1 MPRPIALA
9 FENIGR
15 NIREFTVAQRT
26 VAIIG
31 VAVLALGIAALTMWV
46 TKPAYTPL
54 FSGLSGSDANTIVDQ
69 LRTDGVPYEL
79 SDGGATIMVPQ
90 ENVYDERLKS
100 AAAGLPSS
108 STGGYSL
115 LDKMGVTAS
124 EFQQS
129 VTYKRA
135 LEGELA
141 NTVQAMQGVKT
152 ASVRLAIPKESVF
165 ASEKTDPT
173 ASVFVETQ
181 SGVTLNSGQVQAIV
195 HLTSASIDGMK
206 STDVAVIDSKG
217 VVLSAVGVGAIG
229 SADQQAGDYEQRVRG
244 AVQAMLDK
252 VVGPGNATVVVAAD
266 MSTQS
271 AQRVEETFTSPTD
284 APALNEAV
292 KTKTY
297 SGSGASG
304 AAAGVLGPDN
314 IAVPAGAGTGTGGSF
329 TSADT
334 TKNNAVN
341 KVTETRTIPA
351 GQINRQTVS
360 VAVNADAVGKLN
372 VADVTSLVSSAAG
385 INAKR
390 GDAVTVEVVS
400 FNASGAANAAT
411 ALADASKAAA
421 ADRFAAILRI
431 GIITVGIVITFVL
444 GLLLYARRSRRQS
457 REAIE
462 LDELVEARPAL
473 GAAKVPFGITAQNSP
488 IMIDP
493 TPTVAYGAT
502 DATDATGAMGA
513 TGEADRMRMEIDS
526 LAQRDPAGTAD
537 FLRGLMDDRQPA

>member
-1 MPRPIALA
+1 MPRPITSA
-9 FENIGR
+9 FQNISR
-15 NIREFTVAQRT
+15 SIREFTVAQRT

-31 VAVLALGIAALTMWV
+31 VAVLALGIAALTMWA

-69 LRTDGVPYEL
+69 LRTDNVPYEL

-129 VTYKRA
+129 ITYKRA

-141 NTVQAMQGVKT
+141 NTVQAMKGVKT
-152 ASVRLAIPKESVF
+152 ASVRLAIPKDTVF

-181 SGVTLNSGQVQAIV
+181 TGVTLNSDQVQAIV

-206 STDVAVIDSKG
+206 PTDVAVIDAKG
-217 VVLSAVGVGAIG
+217 VVLSAVGVGATG

-271 AQRVEETFTSPTD
+271 AQRVEESFTTPTD

-292 KTKTY
+292 KTETY
-297 SGSGASG
+297 TGSGAGG

-314 IAVPAGAGTGTGGSF
+314 IAVPSGTGTDGSF

-360 VAVNADAVGKLN
+360 VAVNADAVGNLN

-385 INAKR
+385 IDAKR

-400 FNASGAANAAT
+400 FNASGATDAAT
-411 ALADASKAAA
+411 ALKAADASAA
-421 ADRFAAILRI
+421 ADRFSEILRI
-431 GIITVGIVITFVL
+431 GIITAGIVITFVL
-444 GLLLYARRSRRQS
+444 GLILYARRSRRQS

-462 LDELVEARPAL
+462 IDELVEARPVL
-473 GAAKVPFGITAQNSP
+473 AAANVPFGITAQNSP

-493 TPTVAYGAT
+493 TPTVAYGVSGMSGVGGGTA
-502 DATDATGAMGA
+502 AS
-513 TGEADRMRMEIDS
+513 GEADRMRVEIDS
-526 LAQRDPAGTAD
+526 LAQRDPARTAE

>member
-1 MPRPIALA
+1 MPRPIASA
-9 FENIGR
+9 FENISR

-46 TKPAYTPL
+46 SKPAYTPL

-90 ENVYDERLKS
+90 ESVYDERLKS

-141 NTVQAMQGVKT
+141 NTVQAMQGVQS
-152 ASVRLAIPKESVF
+152 ASVRLAIPKDTVF

-173 ASVFVETQ
+173 ASVFVQTK
-181 SGVTLNSGQVQAIV
+181 SGVTLNSSQVQAIV

-271 AQRVEETFTSPTD
+271 AQRVEETFTTPTD

-292 KTKTY
+292 KTETY

-314 IAVPAGAGTGTGGSF
+314 IAVPAGTGTDGSF
-329 TSADT
+329 TSEDT

-385 INAKR
+385 IDAKR

-400 FNASGAANAAT
+400 FNASGAADAAT
-411 ALADASKAAA
+411 ALAAAASAAA
-421 ADRFAAILRI
+421 ADRFAEIVRI
-431 GIITVGIVITFVL
+431 GIITAGIVITFVL
-444 GLLLYARRSRRQS
+444 GLILYARRSRRQS

-462 LDELVEARPAL
+462 LDELMEAQPAL

-493 TPTVAYGAT
+493 TPTVAYGV
-502 DATDATGAMGA
+502 TGAPGA

>member
-1 MPRPIALA
+1 MPRPIASALQ
-9 FENIGR
+9 NLSR
-15 NIREFTVAQRT
+15 NIREFTIAQRT

-46 TKPAYTPL
+46 SKPAYTPL

-141 NTVQAMQGVKT
+141 NTVQAMQGVQS
-152 ASVRLAIPKESVF
+152 ASVRLAIPKDTVF

-173 ASVFVETQ
+173 ASVFVQTKT
-181 SGVTLNSGQVQAIV
+181 GVTLNSSQVQAIV

-206 STDVAVIDSKG
+206 ATDVAVIDSKG
-217 VVLSAVGVGAIG
+217 VVLSAVGVGAVG

-271 AQRVEETFTSPTD
+271 AQRVEETFTTPTD

-292 KTKTY
+292 KTETY

-314 IAVPAGAGTGTGGSF
+314 IAVPAGTGTDGSF

-385 INAKR
+385 IDAKR

-400 FNASGAANAAT
+400 FNASGAADAAT
-411 ALADASKAAA
+411 ALAESSASAA
-421 ADRFAAILRI
+421 ADRFAEIVRI
-431 GIITVGIVITFVL
+431 GIITAGIVITFVL
-444 GLLLYARRSRRQS
+444 GLILYARRSRRQS

-462 LDELVEARPAL
+462 LDELIEARPAL
-473 GAAKVPFGITAQNSP
+473 GAGNVPFGVTAQNSP

-493 TPTVAYGAT
+493 TPTVAYGVT
-502 DATDATGAMGA
+502 GA